1 MLKGILGVERD
12 SQDSHF
18 VAAGILKVAREDY
31 RCNLPQGFS
40 LSLGVLAA
48 VRDSRFR
55 LKDSRNRR
63 DSHTTYK
70 VHNTSRIVVELPWA
84 NRTVRVWWNMLVG
97 NNE

>member
-48 VRDSRFR
+48 IRDFRFR
-55 LKDSRNRR
+55 LKDSRNRNQF
-63 DSHTTYK
+63 SFPQGITTYE
-70 VHNTSRIVVELPWA
+70 VHNTSRIVEELPWA
-84 NRTVRVWWNMLVG
+84 NKTVRVW
-97 NNE
+97 